1 MSHGLSD
8 ADYQELLAF
17 RDGLRR
23 FLRWSEQHAVQAG
36 ITPGQHQLLLA
47 IRGHPGGRP
56 TIGDVAD
63 HLLLRNNSVVGL
75 VDRAVLAGL
84 VERQFDSEDHRVVR
98 LRLTKSGARRLA
110 ALVAARPALGLPR
123 TDRLDRRP
131 PHRRRRRLRRQ
142 GAGARRCRRGVPP
155 RRQRVL
161 ARIGPRR

>member
-1 MSHGLSD
+1 MAQRLSNS
-8 ADYQELLAF
+8 DYQRLLAY
-17 RDGLRR
+17 RTSLRR
-23 FLRWSEQHAVQAG
+23 FLHWSEQQALAAG

-110 ALVAARPALGLPR
+110 ALV
-123 TDRLDRRP
+123 TVHVD
-131 PHRRRRRLRRQ
+131 
-142 GAGARRCRRGVPP
+142 
-155 RRQRVL
+155 
-161 ARIGPRR
+161 